1 MTAKPDPR
9 KYTIDSRLIRK
20 LRSGDEEAF
29 SELYHRFAERIF
41 YFSLRYVRTKEDAEG
56 ITQDVFLKIWENR
69 QTLNPDL
76 SLNAYIFTIAK
87 NTLFNKNRKKIHEH
101 AYLDYLKRH
110 LDTCYDKTENDILLN
125 EVKNCIDQAMERL
138 PDKRRRI
145 FRLSR
150 FECLSYREISLRM
163 NISEK
168 TVETHIRLALKSVR
182 AFFER
187 NLRVAIPLFV
197 SILQQWWIG

>member
-9 KYTIDSRLIRK
+9 KYTIDSHLIRN
-20 LRSGDEEAF
+20 LRSGYEEAF
-29 SELYHRFAERIF
+29 RELYHRFAERIF
-41 YFSLRYVRTKEDAEG
+41 YFSLRYLRTKEDAEG

-76 SLNAYIFTIAK
+76 SLDAYIFTIAK
-87 NTLFNKNRKKIHEH
+87 NTLFNKNRKKIHEQ

-125 EVKNCIDQAMERL
+125 EVKNCIDQAMEQL
-138 PDKRRRI
+138 PQKRRKI
-145 FRLSR
+145 FHLSR
-150 FECLSYREISLRM
+150 FECLSYREISLRL

-168 TVETHIRLALKSVR
+168 TVEAQIRLALKTVR
-182 AFFER
+182 AYLER
-187 NLRVAIPLFV
+187 YARILMPLII
-197 SILQQWWIG
+197 SILDQF

>member
-87 NTLFNKNRKKIHEH
+87 NTLFNKNRKKIHEQ

-110 LDTCYDKTENDILLN
+110 LDTSYDKTENDILLN
-125 EVKNCIDQAMERL
+125 EVKNCIDQAMDQL
-138 PDKRRRI
+138 PQKRRKI
-145 FRLSR
+145 FHLSR
-150 FECLSYREISLRM
+150 FECLSYLEISLRL

-168 TVETHIRLALKSVR
+168 TVEAQIRLALKTVR
-182 AFFER
+182 AYLER
-187 NLRVAIPLFV
+187 YARIVIPLLI
-197 SILQQWWIG
+197 SILHQL

>member
-9 KYTIDSRLIRK
+9 KYTIDSRLIRN

-29 SELYHRFAERIF
+29 RELYHRFAERIF

-87 NTLFNKNRKKIHEH
+87 NTLFNKNRKKIHEQ

-110 LDTCYDKTENDILLN
+110 LDKCYDKTENDILLN
-125 EVKNCIDQAMERL
+125 EVKNCIDQAMEQL
-138 PDKRRRI
+138 PQKRRKI
-145 FRLSR
+145 FHLSR
-150 FECLSYREISLRM
+150 FECLSYREISSRL

-168 TVETHIRLALKSVR
+168 TVEAQIRLALKTVR
-182 AFFER
+182 AYLER
-187 NLRVAIPLFV
+187 YARILIPL
-197 SILQQWWIG
+197 IIGMLNQF